1 MQSAGTHYRIT
12 VLAYILRCCVL
23 VALSVVCMTP
33 KAVTETALPDISNC
47 DNTLKVREMEA
58 YAAPEEEEER
68 RWFVLVG
75 LVNVY
80 PRLER
85 EQLIKDLLDPVIQ
98 TLAPGYRG
106 TKTFTD
112 MRDDG
117 LLWPPQIAV
126 GRILSRHFALSIH
139 GGYSAGTVHTDKRNT
154 SILLGV
160 PLYSDVKIRRY
171 ATYLGLDLDYYP
183 WGMVEQKQYANWG
196 ERLRGIRP
204 TLGARHTWTWA
215 GFDADIRLG
224 LWPFEEAIKVKLND
238 SWALPNITL
247 VAGLDIPLNQRSAII
262 LNAGYSFFWKEK
274 QDFAGP
280 AFTLGWRYV
289 F

>member
-1 MQSAGTHYRIT
+1 MMHSARICFRIT
-12 VLAYILRCCVL
+12 VLAHIICCFGN
-23 VALSVVCMTP
+23 AGFSIVCR
-33 KAVTETALPDISNC
+33 ASETSIETDISNTG
-47 DNTLKVREMEA
+47 DWGNTLD
-58 YAAPEEEEER
+58 AADANTYITPETHEER

-85 EQLIKDLLDPVIQ
+85 EQLIKELLDPALQ
-98 TLAPGYRG
+98 TLAPGYRNHLYG
-106 TKTFTD
+106 HARRPFAVLPKLPWACSVAPFCLIRSRGIPQELCVRTK
-112 MRDDG
+112 
-117 LLWPPQIAV
+117 PPSV
-126 GRILSRHFALSIH
+126 
-139 GGYSAGTVHTDKRNT
+139 
-154 SILLGV
+154 LLGV

-171 ATYLGLDLDYYP
+171 ATYLGIDLDYYP
-183 WGMVEQKQYANWG
+183 WGMVEQKPYANWG

-224 LWPFEEAIKVKLND
+224 LWPFEEAVKVKLND

-262 LNAGYSFFWKEK
+262 LNAGYSFFWQEK

>member
-1 MQSAGTHYRIT
+1 M
-12 VLAYILRCCVL
+12 
-23 VALSVVCMTP
+23 
-33 KAVTETALPDISNC
+33 ETAIVCRAYTCILFCVVSVYVLGLSFWGTAEELLPQTDDVPLCLHGC
-47 DNTLKVREMEA
+47 DAVLDRH
-58 YAAPEEEEER
+58 EETSR

-85 EQLIKDLLDPVIQ
+85 EQLIKDLLDPAIR

-106 TKTFTD
+106 SKTFTD
-112 MRDDG
+112 MRDDH

-126 GRILSRHFALSIH
+126 GRILSDHFALSIH
-139 GGYSAGTVHTDKRNT
+139 GGYSAGTVRTKKDNP
-154 SILLGV
+154 SILLGI
-160 PLYSDVKIRRY
+160 PLYSDVSIRRY
-171 ATYLGLDLDYYP
+171 ATYVGIDLDYYP
-183 WGMVEQKQYANWG
+183 WGMVEQKDYANWG

-215 GFDADIRLG
+215 GFDADMRLG
-224 LWPFEEAIKVKLND
+224 LWPFKEAVKVKLSD
-238 SWALPNITL
+238 KWALPNITL
-247 VAGLDIPLNQRSAII
+247 VAGLDVPLNKRSAII

-280 AFTLGWRYV
+280 AFTLGWRYM